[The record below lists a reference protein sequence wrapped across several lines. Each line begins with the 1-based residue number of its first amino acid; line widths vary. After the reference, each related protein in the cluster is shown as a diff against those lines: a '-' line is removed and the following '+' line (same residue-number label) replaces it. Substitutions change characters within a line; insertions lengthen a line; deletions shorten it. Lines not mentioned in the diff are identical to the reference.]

1 MSLASVMRAEAALLV
16 PTYDRYKILLRKGRG
31 VYVYDDAGHA
41 YLDLLAGI
49 GVNALGHGH
58 PAIRKA
64 LVQQADKLIHVSNLF
79 YHDYQAELA
88 KRLTR
93 ISGLDRAFFCNSGT
107 EAWEAALKFARA
119 QARTHSKNGAHPPWR
134 ILALEDS
141 FHGRTFGSLSTT
153 ATAKYREPF
162 EPLVPGVRFVRA
174 NDVRD
179 LERKFDPTV
188 CAVGIETIQGESG
201 IKPITREFL
210 QAARGLATRYGALL
224 IIDEIQCGLGRTG
237 RWFAYQHHGIMPD
250 MLTVAKPLASGLPL
264 GALLAADAVARSI
277 KPGMHGTT
285 FGGGPLVCAVAIA
298 VIDTIEKEGLL
309 EHAGKVG
316 EYFRQQLLELQDRH
330 GSIREVRGCG
340 LMLAAELDS
349 AELAKAVHLG
359 MLKRRIILNRT
370 HDTVLRFLPPFI
382 IQRKHVD
389 HAIHTLDAVLTAA
402 EKSTRTPVPTPVGRS
417 NQ

>member
-16 PTYDRYKILLRKGRG
+16 PTYDRYKVLLRKGRG
-31 VYVYDDAGHA
+31 VYVYDDAGRA
-41 YLDLLAGI
+41 YLDLLSGI

-64 LVQQADKLIHVSNLF
+64 LVQQADKLIHVSNFF
-79 YHDYQAELA
+79 YHDYPAELA

-93 ISGLDRAFFCNSGT
+93 ISGLNRAFFCNSGT

-119 QARTHSKNGAHPPWR
+119 HARTHSKNGAQPAWR
-134 ILALEDS
+134 FLALENS

-188 CAVGIETIQGESG
+188 CAVGLETIQGESG

-237 RWFAYQHHGIMPD
+237 CWFAYQHHGIMPD
-250 MLTVAKPLASGLPL
+250 LLTVA
-264 GALLAADAVARSI
+264 RSQ
-277 KPGMHGTT
+277 PQMY
-285 FGGGPLVCAVAIA
+285 P
-298 VIDTIEKEGLL
+298 EGLL
-309 EHAGKVG
+309 DGV
-316 EYFRQQLLELQDRH
+316 Q
-330 GSIREVRGCG
+330 EVRRDD
-340 LMLAAELDS
+340 A
-349 AELAKAVHLG
+349 
-359 MLKRRIILNRT
+359 
-370 HDTVLRFLPPFI
+370 
-382 IQRKHVD
+382 
-389 HAIHTLDAVLTAA
+389 HTIADPLHGD
-402 EKSTRTPVPTPVGRS
+402 
-417 NQ
+417 

>member
-1 MSLASVMRAEAALLV
+1 MNLASVMRAEAELLL
-16 PTYDRYKILLRKGRG
+16 PTYDRYKVLLRKGRG
-31 VYVYDDAGHA
+31 VYVYDDAGRA

-64 LVQQADKLIHVSNLF
+64 LAQQADKLIHVSNLF

-107 EAWEAALKFARA
+107 EAWEAALKFARSY
-119 QARTHSKNGAHPPWR
+119 ARTQSKNGAHPAWR
-134 ILALEDS
+134 FLALENS

-179 LERKFDPTV
+179 LERKFDPTA

-224 IIDEIQCGLGRTG
+224 IIDEIQCGMG
-237 RWFAYQHHGIMPD
+237 
-250 MLTVAKPLASGLPL
+250 
-264 GALLAADAVARSI
+264 
-277 KPGMHGTT
+277 
-285 FGGGPLVCAVAIA
+285 
-298 VIDTIEKEGLL
+298 
-309 EHAGKVG
+309 
-316 EYFRQQLLELQDRH
+316 
-330 GSIREVRGCG
+330 
-340 LMLAAELDS
+340 
-349 AELAKAVHLG
+349 
-359 MLKRRIILNRT
+359 
-370 HDTVLRFLPPFI
+370 
-382 IQRKHVD
+382 
-389 HAIHTLDAVLTAA
+389 
-402 EKSTRTPVPTPVGRS
+402 
-417 NQ
+417 